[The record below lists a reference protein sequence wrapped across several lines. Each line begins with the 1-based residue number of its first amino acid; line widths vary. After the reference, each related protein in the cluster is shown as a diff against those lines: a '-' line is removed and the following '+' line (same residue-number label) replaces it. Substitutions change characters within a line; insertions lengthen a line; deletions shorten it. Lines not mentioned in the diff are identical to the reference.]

1 MESRTQFKKTGSNR
15 KATRVGKK
23 LIKMKKKLKEIILLF
38 AISVS
43 IMGCSSD
50 GDSNT
55 DSVDY
60 VKDAASLMR
69 NMKLDGATIKTGDV
83 PFPEG
88 ELTDVITSMP
98 RTVVVTTNSLF
109 RIPIQTTTTDG
120 RIPRIVF
127 IKLEGSDKYYQ
138 IDIDENGIPVASNRS
153 SNNPPPRIPLS
164 CTGGSNVRLEANG
177 FQETPSYENPAEVY
191 TFSPPVQAAPA
202 DFGSFFTDRTL
213 WSKKSITFKALDVGT
228 GDVQV
233 SLTWDTETDVDLWLT
248 EPNSNKIWYANKQ
261 SSTGGELDFDNTSG
275 YGPENIFYQNTAP
288 SGTYKVEVNYFS
300 RRNVTTG
307 TNYNV
312 VVKNGSQITSY
323 DGTLTVSSQT
333 DVVTTFTK

>member
-1 MESRTQFKKTGSNR
+1 ME
-15 KATRVGKK
+15 
-23 LIKMKKKLKEIILLF
+23 KKLKRIILLF
-38 AISVS
+38 AISIS
-43 IMGCSSD
+43 IMSCSSD
-50 GDSNT
+50 SDSSSSAET
-55 DSVDY
+55 IDY

-69 NMKLDGATIKTGDV
+69 NMKLDGEIKSGNV
-83 PFPEG
+83 PAPAG

-98 RTVVVTTNSLF
+98 RTVIVTSNSLF
-109 RIPIQTTTTDG
+109 SIPIQTTTTDG

-138 IDIDENGIPVASNRS
+138 IDIDENGNPIARNR
-153 SNNPPPRIPLS
+153 SNNPPPRTLLS
-164 CTGGSNVRLEANG
+164 CTGGPNVRLEANG
-177 FQETPSYENPAEVY
+177 FQESYENAAEVY
-191 TFSPPVQAAPA
+191 TFSPPLQAAPA
-202 DFGSFFTDRTL
+202 DFGNFFNNRNL

-228 GDVQV
+228 GDVQI

-248 EPNSNKIWYANKQ
+248 EPNNNKIWYVSKE

-300 RRNVTTG
+300 GSPTV

-323 DGTLTVSSQT
+323 DGTLTSSSQT

>member
-1 MESRTQFKKTGSNR
+1 ME
-15 KATRVGKK
+15 
-23 LIKMKKKLKEIILLF
+23 KKLKKIILLF
-38 AISVS
+38 AISIS
-43 IMGCSSD
+43 MMSCSSD
-50 GDSNT
+50 SESSST

-83 PFPEG
+83 PVPTG
-88 ELTDVITSMP
+88 ELTDVIASMP
-98 RTVVVTTNSLF
+98 RTVVVTSNSLF
-109 RIPIQTTTTDG
+109 GIPIQTTTTEG

-164 CTGGSNVRLEANG
+164 CTGGPNVRLEANG
-177 FQETPSYENPAEVY
+177 FQETPSYSNVAEVY

-202 DFGSFFTDRTL
+202 DFGSFFTNRNL

-248 EPNSNKIWYANKQ
+248 EPNNNKIYYGNKN
-261 SSTGGELDFDNTSG
+261 SSTGGALDFDNTSG

-323 DGTLTVSSQT
+323 DGTLTASSQ
-333 DVVTTFTK
+333 VNLVTTFIK

>member
-1 MESRTQFKKTGSNR
+1 ME
-15 KATRVGKK
+15 
-23 LIKMKKKLKEIILLF
+23 KKLKKIILF
-38 AISVS
+38 FVISIS
-43 IMGCSSD
+43 MMGCSSD
-50 GDSNT
+50 SESSST

-69 NMKLDGATIKTGDV
+69 NMKLDGATIKNGDV
-83 PFPEG
+83 PVPTG
-88 ELTDVITSMP
+88 ELTDVIASMP
-98 RTVVVTTNSLF
+98 RTVIVTSNSLF
-109 RIPIQTTTTDG
+109 RIPIQTTTTEG

-153 SNNPPPRIPLS
+153 SNNPPRTQLS
-164 CTGGSNVRLEANG
+164 CSGFPNVRLEANG
-177 FQETPSYENPAEVY
+177 FQETPSYSNVAEVY
-191 TFSPPVQAAPA
+191 TFSPPLQAAPA
-202 DFGSFFTDRTL
+202 DFGSFFTNRNL
-213 WSKKSITFKALDVGT
+213 WSRKSITFKALDVGT

-248 EPNSNKIWYANKQ
+248 EPNNNKIWYINKQ

-288 SGTYKVEVNYFS
+288 SGTYKVEVNYF
-300 RRNVTTG
+300 TG
-307 TNYNV
+307 SPTVTNYNV

-323 DGTLTVSSQT
+323 DGTLTASSQT
-333 DVVTTFTK
+333 NLVTTFTK